1 MSMIPKPTVMLDTEC
16 YIDYW
21 LCRFESGEVFEQYE
35 ARPLDIEGLRNALA
49 RYRIVT
55 FNGNS
60 YDLPV
65 IELALRGASCAEL
78 KGLSD
83 WIIQGN
89 NRVWHQLDWVDHIDM
104 IEVAPGQS
112 SLKMYGAK
120 LHAKKLQDL
129 PYKPSD
135 SITWPMRVLL
145 REYCANDLATTR
157 ALYMAFPQQL
167 ALREQMSAEYGVDL
181 RSKSDA
187 QISEAVM
194 KATLPFRPVRPR
206 FDPGTIFYYQP
217 PDWLQSPLLDFLAR
231 CPFTITESGTVEMS
245 AELAA
250 HVITIGNTSYHLGM
264 GGLHSM
270 ESNAVH
276 YADEYYELSDHDVAS
291 YYPSLI
297 LRTGIYPK
305 QIGPLFSDI
314 YRGWYDTR
322 LAAKRAG
329 DKKRANSLKTLLNGT
344 FGKLWSPYSI
354 YYAPAE
360 GVQVTVTGQ
369 LALLMLIEAAELFGI
384 NVVSANTDG
393 IVMCTPRALIPV
405 RDNLISWWESITEF
419 ETERTQYRMIMAR
432 DVNSY
437 VAITLDGEVKLKGQY
452 APPEPGA
459 SGWPNPTG
467 QICVTAII
475 EYLKK
480 GTAINTTI
488 RACTDIR
495 QFVYV
500 RQVKGGGSYCP
511 NGTMTN
517 AAKTTKKVMREYGG
531 FEAYSQA
538 VARNVAERD
547 YLGKSVRWYY
557 AKGSPGCIVTPSGGL
572 VARTEGCRPLM
583 ELPDSLPDDV
593 DYDWY
598 IKEAESMLIKG
609 VR

>member
-1 MSMIPKPTVMLDTEC
+1 MSNQIPRPTVMLDTEC

-21 LCRFESGEVFEQYE
+21 LCMFESGEVFEQFE
-35 ARPLDIEGLRNALA
+35 GHPLDTVGLRNALA
-49 RYRIVT
+49 RYRVVT

-60 YDLPV
+60 YDLPI
-65 IELALRGASCAEL
+65 IESALSGASCEQL

-89 NRVWHQLDWVDHIDM
+89 NRIWHRLDWVDHIDM
-104 IEVAPGQS
+104 IEVAPGQA

-120 LHAKKLQDL
+120 LHARRLQDL

-135 SITWPMRVLL
+135 RITWPMRVLL
-145 REYCANDLATTR
+145 REYCRNDLITTR
-157 ALYMAFPQQL
+157 ALYSTFPQQL
-167 ALREQMSAEYGVDL
+167 SLREQMSAEYGVDL

-194 KATLPFRPVRPR
+194 KSLLQFKPERPR
-206 FDPGTIFYYQP
+206 IAPGSTFYYQP
-217 PDWLQSPLLDFLAR
+217 PDWLQSPLLGLLAR
-231 CPFTITESGTVEMS
+231 CPFTITDKGTVEMS

-250 HVITIGNTSYHLGM
+250 HVITIGKTSYHLGM

-276 YADEYYELSDHDVAS
+276 YSDDERELSDHDVAS

-297 LRTGIYPK
+297 LRTGIYPV
-305 QIGPLFSDI
+305 QIGAVFLEI
-314 YRGWYDTR
+314 YRGWYETR
-322 LAAKRAG
+322 LAAKHAG

-344 FGKLWSPYSI
+344 FGKLWSVWSI

-369 LALLMLIEAAELFGI
+369 LALLMLIELLESAGVS
-384 NVVSANTDG
+384 VVSANTDG
-393 IVMCTPRALIPV
+393 IVLSTPRYLLPV
-405 RDNLISWWESITEF
+405 RDAILKYWEAITGF
-419 ETERTQYRMIMAR
+419 ETERTQYRMIMSR

-437 VAITLDGEVKLKGQY
+437 VAITDAGEVKLKGQY

-475 EYLKK
+475 EYLKN

-511 NGTMTN
+511 NGTLD
-517 AAKTTKKVMREYGG
+517 AKTTQKVMREYGG
-531 FEAYSQA
+531 FDGYAQA
-538 VARNVAERD
+538 VARNVAERE
-547 YLGKSVRWYY
+547 YLGKAVRWYY

-572 VARTEGCRPLM
+572 VARTDGCKPLM
-583 ELPDSLPDDV
+583 ELPDTLPDDI
-593 DYDWY
+593 DCEWY
-598 IKEAESMLIKG
+598 INEAQSMMIEG